1 MNNNANN
8 NANNNN
14 ANNNNK
20 RFNVDSANNNSNNN
34 NVVVVRNNRKNNN
47 QNKDH
52 HMIITQLFR
61 MVTQLKLYHWQ
72 TPSYARHQAS
82 DNFIN
87 TFMGK
92 FDEFIEVYQGKYGV
106 IRMKASKREIVIE
119 DLDDNQIITFCESM
133 RDYLDSG
140 ITAYLDPESDHDLY
154 NIRDE
159 LLAMLNKMLY
169 LFTLS

>member
-1 MNNNANN
+1 MNNNANNNNRGN

-20 RFNVDSANNNSNNN
+20 RFNN
-34 NVVVVRNNRKNNN
+34 NVVVQRNNNNRKNNN

-61 MVTQLKLYHWQ
+61 MVTQIKLYHWQ
-72 TPSYARHQAS
+72 TPSYARHKAS
-82 DNFIN
+82 DNFID

-119 DLDDNQIITFCESM
+119 DLDDNQIIAFCESM

-140 ITAYLDPESDHDLY
+140 ITAYLDPELDHDLY